1 MGKERRPLNDE
12 QECVSTD
19 TTEKSFPPVRF
30 ACPHCARAVVVV
42 QSQGDLCPGCGF
54 EFKWFLPHEE
64 KPAFDFHAAVSGEKH
79 ILVLADGAGWIV
91 AHS

>member
-1 MGKERRPLNDE
+1 
-12 QECVSTD
+12 VSTD
-19 TTEKSFPPVRF
+19 TSEKSFPPVRF
-30 ACPHCARAVVVV
+30 ACPHCQTAVVVV

-64 KPAFDFHAAVSGEKH
+64 KPAVDFYDAVSGVKH
-79 ILVLADGAGWIV
+79 FLMLADGAGWIV

>member
-1 MGKERRPLNDE
+1 VRHSGDE
-12 QECVSTD
+12 QSAVSAD
-19 TTEKSFPPVRF
+19 TSEKSFPPVRF
-30 ACPHCARAVVVV
+30 ACPKCATAVVVV

-64 KPAFDFHAAVSGEKH
+64 KPARDFHAAVTGETYF
-79 ILVLADGAGWIV
+79 LPLPEGAGWIV

>member
-1 MGKERRPLNDE
+1 
-12 QECVSTD
+12 VSTD
-19 TTEKSFPPVRF
+19 TSEKSFPPVRF
-30 ACPHCARAVVVV
+30 GCPKCGQAVEVV

-64 KPAFDFHAAVSGEKH
+64 KPARDFHAAVTGETYF
-79 ILVLADGAGWIV
+79 LSLPDGAGWIV